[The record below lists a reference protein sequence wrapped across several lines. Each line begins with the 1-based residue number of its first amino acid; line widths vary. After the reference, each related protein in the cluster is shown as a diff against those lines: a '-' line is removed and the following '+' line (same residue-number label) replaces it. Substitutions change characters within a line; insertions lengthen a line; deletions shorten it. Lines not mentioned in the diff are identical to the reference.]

1 MIYFTS
7 WSSLLQIFISVVAIY
22 VGLILMLRISGN
34 RTLSQMNSFDFII
47 TIAMGSIF
55 SSGILQ
61 KNISITDCL
70 FSLFLLVSLQFV
82 LTKLA
87 VKSSLVKRL
96 IKGESVVLF
105 SNGKFNKEE
114 MNKARVVED
123 EVLSAMRSQGISS
136 YTQLEAVV
144 LETNGQISAIA
155 KKISAEDELNARKSY
170 SLH

>member
-47 TIAMGSIF
+47 TIAMG
-55 SSGILQ
+55 L
-61 KNISITDCL
+61 
-70 FSLFLLVSLQFV
+70 
-82 LTKLA
+82 
-87 VKSSLVKRL
+87 
-96 IKGESVVLF
+96 
-105 SNGKFNKEE
+105 
-114 MNKARVVED
+114 
-123 EVLSAMRSQGISS
+123 
-136 YTQLEAVV
+136 V